1 MCAGS
6 LVQTYK
12 LLVHALRIIRLRC
25 DGGKHSMSNRKEGR
39 KWRENT
45 NQKAPE
51 DFPISNPTSSVLG
64 VDEDLQGE
72 RKIVDLLWP
81 VDPEG

>member
-1 MCAGS
+1 MNQRFIPG
-6 LVQTYK
+6 V
-12 LLVHALRIIRLRC
+12 
-25 DGGKHSMSNRKEGR
+25 KHSMSERKEGR

-72 RKIVDLLWP
+72 RKIVDLLGP